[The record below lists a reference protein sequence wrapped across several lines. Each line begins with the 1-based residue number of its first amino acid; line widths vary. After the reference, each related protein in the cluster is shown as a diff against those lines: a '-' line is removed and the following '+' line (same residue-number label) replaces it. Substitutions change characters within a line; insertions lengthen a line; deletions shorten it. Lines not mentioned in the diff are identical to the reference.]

1 MGGSILP
8 ITLHK
13 GNIYFLFG
21 KERDIDEN
29 PGWSDFGGGTDTGE
43 TFINTAIRE
52 GQEELTGFLGT
63 ANDIKKMLNKYGTYN
78 IDFKSQGY
86 DTYRCHIFPMEYD
99 ELLPHY
105 YNNNQTF
112 LQKKLDPKIIR
123 DSKIFEKTQIKWFSF
138 NQIKKHRSKFRSFYR
153 NVVDLILENKLEISK
168 FIRIKLGKKG
178 KSKNKKTFKKTKL
191 KTRKNN

>member
-13 GNIYFLFG
+13 GKIYFLFG

-29 PGWSDFGGGTDTGE
+29 PGWSDFGGGTDKGE

-52 GQEELTGFLGT
+52 GQEEITGFLGS

-78 IDFKSQGY
+78 IDFKSEGY
-86 DTYRCHIFPMEYD
+86 NTYRCHIFPMEYD
-99 ELLPHY
+99 ELLPYY
-105 YNNNQTF
+105 YNNNQQF

-138 NQIKKHRSKFRSFYR
+138 DEIKKDRSKFRSFYR
-153 NVVDLILENKLEISK
+153 NVVDLILENKLEIAK
-168 FIRIKLGKKG
+168 FVRIKLRKKG
-178 KSKNKKTFKKTKL
+178 KSKKMVKKSKL
-191 KTRKNN
+191 KTRKNK

>member
-13 GNIYFLFG
+13 GKIYFLFG

-29 PGWSDFGGGTDTGE
+29 PGWSDFGGGTDKGE

-63 ANDIKKMLNKYGTYN
+63 TNDIKKMLNKYGTYN
-78 IDFKSQGY
+78 IDFKSEGY
-86 DTYRCHIFPMEYD
+86 DAYRCHIFPMEYD
-99 ELLPHY
+99 ELLPYY
-105 YNNNQTF
+105 YNNNQQF
-112 LQKKLDPKIIR
+112 LQQKLDPNIIK

-138 NQIKKHRSKFRSFYR
+138 DEIKKNRSKFRSFYR
-153 NVVDLILENKLEISK
+153 NVVDLILGNRLEIVK
-168 FIRIKLGKKG
+168 FVRIKLGKKG
-178 KSKNKKTFKKTKL
+178 KSKSKKLVRKTKL
-191 KTRKNN
+191 KTQKNK